1 MVQKAKPTSDAS
13 NSGWVDNVWGDND
26 TQLWDEL
33 DEVTHDGLSSAINR
47 KLPSGTSADSFEVIL
62 SQLADPGIRT
72 NHKLKFWASAAQT
85 QGYICDAKAEL
96 LEGSTI
102 IKTIDRIS
110 LTQTIEVHEF
120 ILTDA
125 EAESI
130 TDYNNLR
137 VRIYPLKP
145 WDSSSAIF
153 SGNRCIFEVTGGG
166 VAKPFFKPDGTKIYL
181 TTETSNGVFFI
192 YQYDLSTAW
201 NVTTGVYKKGLYVGD
216 RVAPPRGIFFKDD
229 GTKMYLQTGS
239 AILEYDLST
248 AWDINTAI
256 YLREKDVSAQGGQ
269 RGMFFKAGGLK
280 LYAFDAT
287 NSKILEYDLSSAWN
301 ITTATYLQAS
311 AVLSEDSPFQGL
323 YIKPDGIKLYMA
335 SYGLDR
341 VYEYDLTTAWDSTT
355 VTFLQSFSVA
365 SWNTTPNGVFF
376 KDDGTEM
383 YVNGFGTPGN
393 SRMHQFHLTTAWN
406 VTTAGSESS
415 LSLSKTQLI
424 QAFFK
429 PDGTR
434 AYSTGRSTGTV
445 VQVDFNTA
453 WKLSTMVTSG
463 SISVDSR
470 DTQPYGLFF
479 KPDGTKMYYVG
490 NTGVTIDEW
499 NLSTAWDVTTA
510 TYLQEI
516 SVSSQDTSPQ
526 GVFFKPDGL
535 KMYMLGLTGDNIY
548 QYTLTTPWDIST
560 ASITSTTSI
569 SAQEGTPS
577 GLFIRSDGKK
587 LYITGS
593 DLNDIN
599 EYDLTTAWDSTT
611 RVFVSVSSRF
621 NIIDGSGNNIL
632 SIFFRED
639 GTQDGFKAYTM
650 DSGRNRLIELNIG

>member
-229 GTKMYLQTGS
+229 GTKMYLPTGS
-239 AILEYDLST
+239 AILQYDLST
-248 AWDINTAI
+248 GWDIN
-256 YLREKDVSAQGGQ
+256 
-269 RGMFFKAGGLK
+269 
-280 LYAFDAT
+280 
-287 NSKILEYDLSSAWN
+287 
-301 ITTATYLQAS
+301 TATYLQAS

-470 DTQPYGLFF
+470 DTQPQGLFF
-479 KPDGTKMYYVG
+479 KPDGIKMYY
-490 NTGVTIDEW
+490 
-499 NLSTAWDVTTA
+499 
-510 TYLQEI
+510 
-516 SVSSQDTSPQ
+516 
-526 GVFFKPDGL
+526 
-535 KMYMLGLTGDNIY
+535 LGLTCDNIY

-611 RVFVSVSSRF
+611 REFVSVSSRF